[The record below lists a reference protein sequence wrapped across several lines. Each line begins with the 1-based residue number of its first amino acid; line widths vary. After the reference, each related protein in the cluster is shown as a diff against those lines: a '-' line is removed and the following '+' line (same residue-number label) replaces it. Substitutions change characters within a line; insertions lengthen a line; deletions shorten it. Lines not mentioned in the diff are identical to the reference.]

1 MFTTHKQPIKIKQQA
16 IKIKQGFITHASANL
31 FEKTFQGL
39 TG

>member
-16 IKIKQGFITHASANL
+16 IKIKQRFIKHVSDNL